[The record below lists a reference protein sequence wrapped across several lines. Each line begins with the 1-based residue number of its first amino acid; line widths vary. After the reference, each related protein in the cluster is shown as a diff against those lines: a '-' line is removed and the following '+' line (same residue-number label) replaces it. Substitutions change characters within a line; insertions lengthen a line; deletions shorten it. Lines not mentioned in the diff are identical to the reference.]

1 MDSDE
6 RPPRRVTGR
15 ILSLGFPLPGV
26 RVDNY
31 NFVSAPAFFDYDAI
45 VVNPLALSELIEGV
59 LAGSVEAATFTGAAV
74 VAERRSATDVALAEV
89 LLRRRD
95 ETTRLLAHGGVVIC
109 FAYPPVAHDVP
120 GAGRVGTY
128 DWLAEGPPLV
138 AGEGSSAQIVDFQHP
153 LAPFVLSQAANV
165 AYRAHIDAPTSVRA
179 RVFAQSYGG
188 AAIAA
193 ELPSPRGRVVMLP
206 ALRGVPAGDGRYA
219 MSEALQAGIRRLLGT
234 TAEGREPY
242 WLPSHDIPGLVERT
256 HATADARAAAEAADA
271 SLHDAESHE
280 DELAQYH
287 RLLWQ
292 EGVVGL
298 EPVVMDALRLIG
310 FQVYSQNADEVEL
323 RDGDVSAML
332 EIGASSEA
340 VDMAAHYRLRQRIEA
355 AIQRRG
361 MAPRGLIF
369 VNGFRLQAP
378 AERGQQAAD
387 SLRLAAE
394 TMRYCVAPT
403 TALFGAVVAHLR
415 GDADAVTAFRSA
427 LVSTAGYIAAFDAR

>member
-1 MDSDE
+1 MDSQE

-45 VVNPLALSELIEGV
+45 VVNPLALSELVEGV
-59 LAGSVEAATFTGAAV
+59 LAGSVEAATYTGAAV
-74 VAERRSATDVALAEV
+74 VADPRSAADVALADV

-95 ETTRLLAHGGVVIC
+95 ETQRLLAHGGVVVC
-109 FAYPPVAHDVP
+109 FAHPPVAHDVP

-128 DWLAEGPPLV
+128 DWLGDAPPLV
-138 AGEGSSAQIVDFQHP
+138 AGEGSSAHIIDFQHP

-179 RVFAQSYGG
+179 SVFAQSYGG

-193 ELPSPRGRVVMLP
+193 ELPSAQGRVVMLP
-206 ALRGVPAGDGRYA
+206 ALRALPAGDGRYA

-242 WLPSHDIPGLVERT
+242 WLPSHAIPGLAERA

-271 SLHDAESHE
+271 SLRNAESHE

-298 EPVVMDALRLIG
+298 ESVVIDALRLVD
-310 FQVYSQNADEVEL
+310 FQVYAQNADEVEL
-323 RDGDVSAML
+323 RDGDASVLL
-332 EIGASSEA
+332 EVGASIEA
-340 VDMAAHYRLRQRIEA
+340 VDMAPHYRLRQRIEA

-378 AERGQQAAD
+378 SERGQQAAD

-394 TMRYCVAPT
+394 AMRYCVAPT
-403 TALFGAVVAHLR
+403 TALFDAVVAQLR
-415 GDADAVTAFRSA
+415 GDTDAVAAFRAA
-427 LVSTAGYIAAFDAR
+427 LVATDGYIAAFDAR